1 MARELASRY
10 YEGNI
15 ELTDVVFLTPIVVKE
30 NEDREI
36 HFLVQKEKEYLK
48 LTVTSQDYE
57 EDGTPKDS
65 WTIHTQVKIAPL
77 SQPNHTTQSDMF
89 SYATVAEMANYIDS
103 KRGIPA

>member
-1 MARELASRY
+1 M
-10 YEGNI
+10 
-15 ELTDVVFLTPIVVKE
+15 TDVVFLTPIVVKE

-57 EDGTPKDS
+57 EDGTPKGS
-65 WTIHTQVKIAPL
+65 WTIHTQVM

-89 SYATVAEMANYIDS
+89 S
-103 KRGIPA
+103 

>member
-1 MARELASRY
+1 M
-10 YEGNI
+10 
-15 ELTDVVFLTPIVVKE
+15 TDVVFFTPIVVKE

-65 WTIHTQVKIAPL
+65 WTIHTQVKFAPL
-77 SQPNHTTQSDMF
+77 SHPNHTTQSDMF
-89 SYATVAEMANYIDS
+89 FYATVAEMANYIDS